1 MIFEGRLVYSI
12 RGFLLKKFISRGSRY
27 VNGED
32 LFLCLLMIF
41 WLDKIIWEE
50 FFIKYFNLL

>member
-41 WLDKIIWEE
+41 WLDKIIW
-50 FFIKYFNLL
+50 